1 MFIPLT
7 SIKRAAVGL
16 LSAGGAFLLAACY
29 GPQRT
34 PVGPVSGS
42 VRDSGS
48 GGPLPGAR
56 VCVRPKAH
64 PEQPHPCVDADE
76 KGAFT
81 VPRFNVLG
89 GPGGMMPD
97 QEICATV
104 KPDAPGLEPRT
115 RCVPYDPELSGNTV
129 IDFANLR

>member
-1 MFIPLT
+1 MLIPLRNF
-7 SIKRAAVGL
+7 KRMAVGL

-56 VCVRPKAH
+56 VCVLPRGTSEKR
-64 PEQPHPCVDADE
+64 QGPCVDADDQ
-76 KGAFT
+76 GAFT
-81 VPRFNVLG
+81 VPRFQALT
-89 GPGGMMPD
+89 GPGAPEM
-97 QEICATV
+97 EVCATV
-104 KPDAPGLEPRT
+104 EAAAPDAKPRT
-115 RCVPYDPELSGNTV
+115 RCVPYDPQLSGNTV
-129 IDFANLR
+129 IDFVNLR